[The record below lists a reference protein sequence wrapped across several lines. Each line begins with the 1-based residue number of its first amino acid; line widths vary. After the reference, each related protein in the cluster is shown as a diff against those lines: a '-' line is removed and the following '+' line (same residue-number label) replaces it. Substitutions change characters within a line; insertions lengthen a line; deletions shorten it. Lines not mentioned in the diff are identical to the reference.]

1 MIKLF
6 KRIRQ
11 NLISKGNTGK
21 YLTYAFGEIILVVIG
36 ILIALQINTWNEAR
50 KNKALEKSMLEN
62 LVQNLEQ
69 NSDKMKSHI
78 KSINFYRKSGAVVL
92 AAIENKLIDQD
103 ALEDQFHKALMN
115 TSSVGLSETGYTV
128 IKNNGF
134 KIIRNQTLKNE
145 LMAFFEDTQPH
156 LLGDLSWGTID
167 IADREKFVD
176 EHFIQLSNEN
186 GLTYKPFNLERLL
199 NNDYFIALVH
209 KTDVQRGW
217 FTIILERHLKDTQE
231 MIKKIKEELNK

>member
-6 KRIRQ
+6 KRIRK

-78 KSINFYRKSGAVVL
+78 KSINFNRKSGAVVL

-134 KIIRNQTLKNE
+134 QIIRNQTLKNE

-186 GLTYKPFNLERLL
+186 GLTYKPFNLER
-199 NNDYFIALVH
+199 
-209 KTDVQRGW
+209 
-217 FTIILERHLKDTQE
+217 
-231 MIKKIKEELNK
+231 

>member
-11 NLISKGNTGK
+11 SLISKGNTGK

-115 TSSVGLSETGYTV
+115 TSSIGLSETGYTV

-134 KIIRNQTLKNE
+134 KVIRNQTLKNE
-145 LMAFFEDTQPH
+145 LMAFFEDTQSH

-176 EHFIQLSNEN
+176 EHFIQLSNER